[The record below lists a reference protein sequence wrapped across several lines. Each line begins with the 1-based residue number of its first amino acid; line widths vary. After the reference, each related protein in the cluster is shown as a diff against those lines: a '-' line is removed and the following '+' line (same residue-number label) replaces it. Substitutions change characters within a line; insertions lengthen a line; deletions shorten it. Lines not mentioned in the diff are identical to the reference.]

1 MTKASP
7 ASKYVVCRFVALS
20 LQQGVSVGSG
30 SRECDAEEGC
40 APLIDTNGELE
51 VAATFVSLPV
61 LKRKR

>member
-1 MTKASP
+1 MW
-7 ASKYVVCRFVALS
+7 FVAS
-20 LQQGVSVGSG
+20 SPYRFNKVSQRDQGPG
-30 SRECDAEEGC
+30 ECDAEEGC